1 MTTLAIAAGTT
12 WETPISSASSTLPE
26 QRTMRETAQDKP
38 EIDPDAAL
46 MLAVAGGDEAALTAL
61 IDRWKG
67 PLVSFFYRSV
77 RSQELAE
84 DLAQEVFIRVYRAAP
99 RYRPEAKFSTY
110 LFAIARRRL
119 INEHRRSTRKPLE
132 LVDPYDLRSV
142 KSDQTNKQELFE
154 IEEAFSTALE
164 DLPPKH
170 REAILLLKQQ
180 QLSYEEIA
188 NIMDASESSVKTW
201 IFRARQ
207 KLKASLQSLLTT

>member
-1 MTTLAIAAGTT
+1 MTTLATAAGYG
-12 WETPISSASSTLPE
+12 WEASSRTRPDST
-26 QRTMRETAQDKP
+26 QRTMRDSAP
-38 EIDPDAAL
+38 SNSINDPDADL
-46 MLAVAGGDEAALTAL
+46 MLAVARGDEAALTQL

-67 PLVSFFYRSV
+67 PLISFFYRSV

-84 DLAQEVFIRVYRAAP
+84 DLAQEVFIRIYRAAP

-132 LVDPYDLRSV
+132 LVDPQDLRSV
-142 KSDQTNKQELFE
+142 KSDQTNKQYIFE
-154 IEEAFSTALE
+154 IEEAFSNALE
-164 DLPPKH
+164 ELPPKH

-188 NIMDASESSVKTW
+188 QIMDASESSVKTW

-207 KLKASLQSLLTT
+207 KLRASLQNLLTT

>member
-1 MTTLAIAAGTT
+1 MTTLAQAAGIS
-12 WETPISSASSTLPE
+12 WIPGHSSESTPF
-26 QRTMRETAQDKP
+26 QRPMRESSENLTTT
-38 EIDPDAAL
+38 DPDALL
-46 MLAVAGGDEAALTAL
+46 MLEVAGGNEAALTQL

-84 DLAQEVFIRVYRAAP
+84 DLAQEVFIRIYRAAP

-132 LVDPYDLRSV
+132 LVDPQDLRSV
-142 KSDQTNKQELFE
+142 KSDQSNKQEIFE
-154 IEEAFSTALE
+154 IEEAFSNALE
-164 DLPPKH
+164 ELPPKH

-207 KLKASLQSLLTT
+207 KLKASLHSLLTS

>member
-1 MTTLAIAAGTT
+1 MTTIATAAGLSWATQSPN
-12 WETPISSASSTLPE
+12 ESSAPV
-26 QRTMRETAQDKP
+26 RTMRDSKP
-38 EIDPDAAL
+38 TTNDPDALL
-46 MLAVAGGDEAALTAL
+46 MLAVASGDESALTDL

-77 RSQELAE
+77 RSKELAE

-119 INEHRRSTRKPLE
+119 INEHRRATRKPLE
-132 LVDPYDLRSV
+132 LVDPQDLRSV
-142 KSDQTNKQELFE
+142 KSDQSNKQELFE

-188 NIMDASESSVKTW
+188 TIMGASESSVKTW

-207 KLKASLQSLLTT
+207 KLKASLQSLLKS

>member
-1 MTTLAIAAGTT
+1 MRD
-12 WETPISSASSTLPE
+12 TPSSQNP
-26 QRTMRETAQDKP
+26 
-38 EIDPDAAL
+38 IDPDAEL
-46 MLAVAGGDEAALTAL
+46 MLAVATGDEAALTAL

-67 PLVSFFYRSV
+67 PLISFFYRSV
-77 RSQELAE
+77 RSHELAE
-84 DLAQEVFIRVYRAAP
+84 DLAQEVFVRIYRAAP

-132 LVDPYDLRSV
+132 MVDPQDLRSV
-142 KSDQTNKQELFE
+142 KSDQPDRQQIFE
-154 IEEAFSTALE
+154 IEEAFASALGE
-164 DLPPKH
+164 LPPKH

-188 NIMDASESSVKTW
+188 QIMNASESSVKTW

-207 KLKASLQSLLTT
+207 KLKASLQSLLTS

>member
-110 LFAIARRRL
+110 
-119 INEHRRSTRKPLE
+119 
-132 LVDPYDLRSV
+132 
-142 KSDQTNKQELFE
+142 
-154 IEEAFSTALE
+154 
-164 DLPPKH
+164 
-170 REAILLLKQQ
+170 
-180 QLSYEEIA
+180 
-188 NIMDASESSVKTW
+188 
-201 IFRARQ
+201 
-207 KLKASLQSLLTT
+207 